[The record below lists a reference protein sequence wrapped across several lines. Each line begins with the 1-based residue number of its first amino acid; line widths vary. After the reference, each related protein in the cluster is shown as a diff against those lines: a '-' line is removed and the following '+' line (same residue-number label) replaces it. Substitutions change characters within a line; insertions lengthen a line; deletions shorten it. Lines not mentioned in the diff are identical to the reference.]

1 MFVRRGDLNCERL
14 RHDYLQRILRIEL
27 TARIESGITVL
38 YALMRPILTTVVASL
53 VAAFTSG
60 AAGPCANVSS
70 PLLARAAQSAGAGQS
85 TAATKKSPAN
95 ATAQSSDAA
104 RVARGKKLVLKD
116 GSYQLIREYELK
128 GDRVRYFSTERGQW
142 EEIPVALV
150 DWEAT
155 KKAESAEEKTDEA
168 LLKKVENQ
176 EAATH
181 AQTPID
187 VDASLLVAPG
197 VFLPDGEGMFAI
209 EGKSVKR
216 IAQVGSDV
224 KTDKKTVLKQVL
236 TPIPIIASKRNVEIP
251 GTRAAVRLTTGT
263 PEFYLRSPLPDADES
278 TGIERS
284 SRLGDAAPEVVLVRA
299 KIKGNKRLLES
310 LRSYFGQDV
319 GQERQEIGVQR
330 WDVAPD
336 VYRFTLSE
344 QLTPGE
350 YALAEILPGGMN
362 LFVWDFAV
370 DAPQQATQT
379 GKH

>member
-1 MFVRRGDLNCERL
+1 
-14 RHDYLQRILRIEL
+14 
-27 TARIESGITVL
+27 
-38 YALMRPILTTVVASL
+38 MRPILTTVLASL
-53 VAAFTSG
+53 LTALTAA
-60 AAGPCANVSS
+60 AAGPSANVSNF
-70 PLLARAAQSAGAGQS
+70 LRARTAESASARQS
-85 TAATKKSPAN
+85 TTATKKTPAEATPQSPD
-95 ATAQSSDAA
+95 TA
-104 RVARGKKLVLKD
+104 RLGRGKKLVLKD

-150 DWEAT
+150 DWDAT
-155 KKAESAEEKTDEA
+155 KKAENAEEKTDEA

-263 PEFYLRSPLPDADES
+263 PEFYLRSPLPDADDAS
-278 TGIERS
+278 GIARS

-299 KIKGNKRLLES
+299 KVKGNKRLLES

-319 GQERQEIGVQR
+319 GQERQEIAVQR

-370 DAPQQATQT
+370 DSPQPATPT

>member
-1 MFVRRGDLNCERL
+1 
-14 RHDYLQRILRIEL
+14 
-27 TARIESGITVL
+27 
-38 YALMRPILTTVVASL
+38 MRPILTTVVASFATAL
-53 VAAFTSG
+53 TAA
-60 AAGPCANVSS
+60 AAGPCANFSN
-70 PLLARAAQSAGAGQS
+70 LLPARAAQSASAGQS
-85 TAATKKSPAN
+85 TAASKKVSAG
-95 ATAQSSDAA
+95 ATPQSADVAPQAADAA
-104 RVARGKKLVLKD
+104 RLGRGKKLVLKD
-116 GSYQLIREYELK
+116 GTYQLIREYELK

-142 EEIPVALV
+142 EEIPTAMV
-150 DWEAT
+150 DWDAT
-155 KKAESAEEKTDEA
+155 KKAENAEEKTDEA

-216 IAQVGSDV
+216 IAQAGSDV

-236 TPIPIIASKRNVEIP
+236 TPIPVIPSKRNVELP

-263 PEFYLRSPLPDADES
+263 PEFYLRSPLPDADDAS
-278 TGIERS
+278 SIERS

-299 KIKGNKRLLES
+299 KVKGNKRLLES
-310 LRSYFGQDV
+310 IRSYFGQEI

-344 QLTPGE
+344 QLAPGE
-350 YALAEILPGGMN
+350 YALAEILPGGLN